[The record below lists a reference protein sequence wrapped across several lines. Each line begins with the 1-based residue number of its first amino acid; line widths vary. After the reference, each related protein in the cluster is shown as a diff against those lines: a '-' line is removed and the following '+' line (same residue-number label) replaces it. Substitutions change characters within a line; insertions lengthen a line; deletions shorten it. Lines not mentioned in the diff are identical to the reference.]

1 MRLALMRIQLDG
13 NLSRRCA
20 GVGEVLRPPFHP
32 ESEKVL
38 DQSRLFAPLEL
49 CYRPKPVDVA
59 AIENKSVP
67 VLFAAVRH
75 GSVHRHVWEF

>member
-13 NLSRRCA
+13 NLARRCA

-49 CYRPKPVDVA
+49 CYRPEPVDVA

-67 VLFAAVRH
+67 VLLAAVRH
-75 GSVHRHVWEF
+75 GSVHRHGGEF

>member
-1 MRLALMRIQLDG
+1 MRLALMRIQLDC
-13 NLSRRCA
+13 NLAWRCA

-49 CYRPKPVDVA
+49 CYRPEPVDVA

-67 VLFAAVRH
+67 VLLAAVRH
-75 GSVHRHVWEF
+75 GSVHRHGGEF